1 MANSRFTTSAALIL
15 HRISSYPA
23 PPFPNWED
31 LENIKSDT
39 LQFWRENGLVDA
51 PPGWSTDFEGID
63 DDDEPWIS
71 MFLGRGS
78 GSPDDFRS
86 LERATHFYERPI
98 PLLHTFYTPYHSEH
112 VIVNVGGLLFLRN
125 SDEPLVYAV
134 NEGVSLE
141 QLLAFAA
148 QGQLPTRE
156 VTLEASQDIVG

>member
-1 MANSRFTTSAALIL
+1 
-15 HRISSYPA
+15 
-23 PPFPNWED
+23 
-31 LENIKSDT
+31 
-39 LQFWRENGLVDA
+39 
-51 PPGWSTDFEGID
+51 
-63 DDDEPWIS
+63 

-156 VTLEASQDIVG
+156 VTLEASQDIVGYWFYSLMCYEREKKGRNRCLELYQRGGRVNARFLKPELPD